1 MLLSVGL
8 FDFDSQNLTEL
19 SDSVCLQR
27 LTSMWHETDVKFY
40 DESYVACNCT
50 KSFIRKNWKK
60 RIFMN
65 VLYHINK
72 SEKLYLNTVKK
83 NQKNL
88 RIQLIYNLT
97 PIRESWKKIQKPGN
111 E

>member
-1 MLLSVGL
+1 MLHVTVQKVLY
-8 FDFDSQNLTEL
+8 EKI
-19 SDSVCLQR
+19 
-27 LTSMWHETDVKFY
+27 E
-40 DESYVACNCT
+40 
-50 KSFIRKNWKK
+50 KK

-97 PIRESWKKIQKPGN
+97 PIRESWKKNPKAGKWVSVILGKKTSQNSKNRFLGN